1 MGRLFFILFIVSS
14 LLACNRT
21 VSDDTH
27 LSTNTSREEIEDSL
41 SQRIIELT
49 DSIHCLNDSINKCL
63 KQVKLSTPNVE
74 VNLLL
79 DSIDKAH
86 KTELNIYIDSISR
99 IEAQND
105 SISSVL
111 AESGMAEHTWQ
122 QKVSQHIICIIIL
135 ILLLLIVAGR
145 FILRKI
151 LKYVSRKKEKKVKQ
165 EESGSEKSTD
175 DTLSNEENENLM
187 THDSVSSVNE
197 YPDSLQLLQ
206 TIQENQE
213 KLLEKLENLPVE
225 KQQEEKGKDCKN
237 QEERIH
243 SVVNQVIDRA
253 KGEISKT
260 LKKAIEEK
268 QEQFRLEFEEKKNEL
283 KKEAEEKIARQKA
296 KEIEDIRTN
305 LELKQKECDKAVREL
320 NSTKQE
326 LRGKEDE
333 LIRKKA
339 EVSRLNEAQKTF
351 TSQLTSVAFAQPY
364 SKQIEKLVGVV
375 NQIVTKGLSLLKYN
389 LEDPYHLLKAL
400 TRFTKQLYEIDA
412 SAFTL
417 DMAMAAKSHFAF
429 KDSPIASFN
438 QDENDDKLQL
448 AVKQYYFEKYLK
460 TYIDAAVV
468 LNETLAG
475 LHYIIKDLDA
485 SKCEVFDEL
494 RKDLERECDALGI
507 QVTSVKLFEYVGQ
520 KIDLV
525 VEPIDVEIGSTGQI
539 LEINNCQ
546 VALKGTNAQTDKISV
561 KIKK

>member
-305 LELKQKECDKAVREL
+305 LELKQKEIQIEQLQYKLTCQQSDINQKATL
-320 NSTKQE
+320 QKE
-326 LRGKEDE
+326 LRNLNAQRDILLQEIIQHSDTRTKIEHILIDYKQKGHSKETLSEKDWRSLANELDQKDIILQYSNQFCFTPSEQNYCYLLLTDYSATDRGK
-333 LIRKKA
+333 L
-339 EVSRLNEAQKTF
+339 L
-351 TSQLTSVAFAQPY
+351 QLTRQTVY
-364 SKQIEKLVGVV
+364 RREHDI
-375 NQIVTKGLSLLKYN
+375 
-389 LEDPYHLLKAL
+389 L
-400 TRFTKQLYEIDA
+400 TA
-412 SAFTL
+412 
-417 DMAMAAKSHFAF
+417 
-429 KDSPIASFN
+429 
-438 QDENDDKLQL
+438 
-448 AVKQYYFEKYLK
+448 
-460 TYIDAAVV
+460 
-468 LNETLAG
+468 
-475 LHYIIKDLDA
+475 
-485 SKCEVFDEL
+485 
-494 RKDLERECDALGI
+494 
-507 QVTSVKLFEYVGQ
+507 
-520 KIDLV
+520 
-525 VEPIDVEIGSTGQI
+525 
-539 LEINNCQ
+539 
-546 VALKGTNAQTDKISV
+546 
-561 KIKK
+561 